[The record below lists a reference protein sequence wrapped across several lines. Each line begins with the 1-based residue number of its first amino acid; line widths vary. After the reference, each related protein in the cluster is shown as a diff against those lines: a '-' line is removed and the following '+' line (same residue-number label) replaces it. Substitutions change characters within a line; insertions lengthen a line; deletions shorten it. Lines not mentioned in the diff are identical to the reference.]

1 MKSNPKDYRPNV
13 GMMIINQKKQI
24 FVGKRI
30 DHPSNFWQMP
40 QGGIDAQE
48 IPSIAALRE
57 MEEEVGI
64 KKSKVDLLT
73 ETKDW
78 YYYSIPSD
86 LAQTLWKGKY
96 KGQRQKWFLYK
107 FKGVEKDINIHT
119 EHPEFSDYKWVTKD
133 FLVPNIVPFKK
144 KIYEK
149 LLLEFKDYL

>member
-13 GMMIINQKKQI
+13 GMMIINQKKES

-48 IPSIAALRE
+48 VPSIAALRE

-64 KKSKVDLLT
+64 KKNKVDLLT
-73 ETKDW
+73 ESKDW

-86 LAQTLWKGKY
+86 LAKTLWKGKY

-107 FKGVEKDINIHT
+107 FKGTEKDINIHT

>member
-13 GMMIINQKKQI
+13 GMMIINQKKEI

-57 MEEEVGI
+57 MDEEVGI
-64 KKSKVDLLT
+64 KKNKVDLLT
-73 ETKDW
+73 ESKDW

-86 LAQTLWKGKY
+86 LAKTLWKGKY

-107 FKGVEKDINIHT
+107 FKGTEKDININT

>member
-1 MKSNPKDYRPNV
+1 MKINPKDYRPNV
-13 GMMIINQKKQI
+13 GMMILNHHKEI

-30 DHPSNFWQMP
+30 DHPSEFWQMP
-40 QGGIDAQE
+40 QGGIDSKE
-48 IPSIAALRE
+48 KSEVAALRE

-64 KKSKVDLLT
+64 KENKVELLT
-73 ETKDW
+73 ESQDW
-78 YYYSIPSD
+78 YYYSIPKD

-107 FKGVEKDINIHT
+107 FKGTDRDINIHT

-144 KIYEK
+144 DIYEK
-149 LLLEFKDYL
+149 LLVDFQDYL

>member
-1 MKSNPKDYRPNV
+1 
-13 GMMIINQKKQI
+13 
-24 FVGKRI
+24 
-30 DHPSNFWQMP
+30 MP

-64 KKSKVDLLT
+64 KKNKVDLLT
-73 ETKDW
+73 ESKDW

-86 LAQTLWKGKY
+86 LAKTLWKGKY

-107 FKGVEKDINIHT
+107 FKGTEKDINIHT

>member
-1 MKSNPKDYRPNV
+1 MKSNSKDYRPNV
-13 GMMIINQKKQI
+13 GMMIINQKKKSLL
-24 FVGKRI
+24 GKRI

-57 MEEEVGI
+57 MDEEVGI
-64 KKSKVDLLT
+64 KKNKVDLLT
-73 ETKDW
+73 ESKDW

-86 LAQTLWKGKY
+86 LAKTLWKGKY

-107 FKGVEKDINIHT
+107 FKGTEKDINIHT